1 MSLFDDLPRKPRGAR
16 RRPSTGR
23 SAPAEPPRA
32 AQAAPSAAPSAGP
45 APESVG
51 QLTARIDAALKRFG
65 RVAVEGEISRP
76 KTVASG
82 HMFFTLKDSRAAI
95 DAKIWRGQLAQALP
109 RGVKLEDG
117 ARVVCHGTLD
127 VYAPYGKHSLI
138 VDRIEIQGMGA
149 LLADLERLKVQLR
162 EEGLFEQRRPLP
174 RFPRMV
180 GVVTSRDADAWRDF
194 LRTRSLRWPGY
205 PVRFAHSRVQGKAA
219 AREIAQGIQ
228 ALDRSGVDV
237 IVVCRGGGAIEDL
250 WCFNEEVVARAIF
263 AASVP
268 VVSGVG
274 HETDTTL
281 ADLVADHR
289 AHTPTD
295 AAQTVLPDQR
305 AINES
310 ILRQSAYLEDV
321 VERLLTQREERLA
334 RAARARVMTSPAT
347 LFESRA
353 VSVEGLGR
361 RARAALETQL
371 GRAATVLGQVGL
383 RLERQ
388 SPLARLAR
396 AEERIGALR
405 GRLGRVALQ
414 RVQSTEDRLERAAG
428 AHVAAMERALE
439 RAARRLEPA
448 ARTLHA
454 VSPLAVLDRGYS
466 ITQNAEGE
474 VVTNAAQL
482 DVGTKIKTVLKGGE
496 VDSTVDGTRPAEGQ
510 SK

>member
-1 MSLFDDLPRKPRGAR
+1 MD
-16 RRPSTGR
+16 T
-23 SAPAEPPRA
+23 
-32 AQAAPSAAPSAGP
+32 APSGP

-51 QLTARIDAALKRFG
+51 QLTSRIDAALKRFG

-82 HMFFTLKDSRAAI
+82 HVFFTLKDSRAAI
-95 DAKIWRGQLAQALP
+95 DAKIWRGQLAQAMP

-138 VDRIEIQGMGA
+138 VDRVEVRGIGA
-149 LLADLERLKVQLR
+149 LLADLERLKVQLKG
-162 EEGLFEQRRPLP
+162 EGLFEQRRPLP

-205 PVRFAHSRVQGKAA
+205 PVRFAHSRVQGKMA
-219 AREIAQGIQ
+219 AREIAQAIQ

-250 WCFNEEVVARAIF
+250 WCFNEEIVARAIF

-281 ADLVADHR
+281 ADFVADHR

-305 AINES
+305 AIRDG
-310 ILRQSAYLEDV
+310 IDRQSAYLGDV
-321 VERLLTQREERLA
+321 VERLLTQREERLG
-334 RAARARVMTSPAT
+334 RAARSRVMTSPAV
-347 LFESRA
+347 LID
-353 VSVEGLGR
+353 
-361 RARAALETQL
+361 ARAQSIDGLARRMRAAADGQL
-371 GRAATVLGQVGL
+371 GRAATALEQAGSK
-383 RLERQ
+383 LERQ
-388 SPLARLAR
+388 SPMARLAR
-396 AEERIGALR
+396 AEERLGALQ
-405 GRLGRVALQ
+405 GRLGRVVNQKLQ
-414 RVQSTEDRLERAAG
+414 AAGERLERAGTAQG
-428 AHVAAMERALE
+428 AAIERTLE
-439 RAARRLEPA
+439 RATRRLEPA
-448 ARTLHA
+448 ARTLNA

-466 ITQNAEGE
+466 ITQTADGE
-474 VVTNAAQL
+474 VVTDAAAL
-482 DVGTKIKTVLKGGE
+482 SAGAKIKTVLKGGE
-496 VDSTVDGTRPAEGQ
+496 VDSTVDRTRASGDG
-510 SK
+510 K